1 MYYTNDDWG
10 RLFNKCGIF
19 FFTMMLI
26 YFILELIFKVKV
38 IAKINYT
45 LFLYLNNKLKDFYIG
60 NGI

>member
-1 MYYTNDDWG
+1 
-10 RLFNKCGIF
+10 
-19 FFTMMLI
+19 MMLI

-60 NGI
+60 DGI